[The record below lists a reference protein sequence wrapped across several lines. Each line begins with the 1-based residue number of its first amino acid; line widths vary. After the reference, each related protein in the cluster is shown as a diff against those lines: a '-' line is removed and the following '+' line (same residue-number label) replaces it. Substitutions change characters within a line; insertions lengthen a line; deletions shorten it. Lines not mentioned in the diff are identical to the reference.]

1 MIEFNIWSK
10 LFVFSTIFVV
20 LSLAFKQTLILIL
33 SIILLVVSAVI
44 MSIEGKVLI
53 IKQKGGGNEKR
64 HK

>member
-20 LSLAFKQTLILIL
+20 LSLAFGRTLILIL
-33 SIILLVVSAVI
+33 SIILLVISAVI

-53 IKQKGGGNEKR
+53 INQKGGGNEKR